1 MIAGRKNTGQVSG
14 EIRYGGAPPGKA
26 FLRRCVGYV
35 EQFNTLLPILSV
47 EEMLMYTC
55 QLKRA
60 RQEPWDSKSAA
71 VEVGGCCCSARD
83 ACRSLDRHLQ
93 AHGQ

>member
-1 MIAGRKNTGQVSG
+1 
-14 EIRYGGAPPGKA
+14 
-26 FLRRCVGYV
+26 VGYV

-83 ACRSLDRHLQ
+83 AV
-93 AHGQ
+93 A